1 MNTEILKDISY
12 SELKGIKITFIN
24 MPLREAAQPNTPPE
38 GPGILSAIVRR
49 YGGEPYIIDLNGYR
63 IKDKIAEQKGL
74 SNGRHLTYKEAEDMI
89 AKHLDNVGEQ
99 DVFAFSGKITTLR
112 WQEEVAKIVKR
123 LQPDCFL
130 VTGNGLATEI
140 KRGLFTWIPELD
152 AIARSEG
159 DGIIFDICKDGKLVK
174 EKGITKAVN
183 SGKLSPSYAGEIL
196 NKHRFIYE
204 GFRPSNL
211 DDIPYAAID
220 LLEADPYGYNILED
234 YIKVPVWGTEANNSS
249 ATPFVMKR
257 SLTSV
262 SSRGCPYACAFC
274 YRGAQGERNYGMRSA
289 EHIAIQIKEYVDKYN
304 LDFIGFP
311 DDNFAVDKRRIDK
324 MVDVFKDYGVDHIRW
339 GTHTRMDEADERAYK
354 MAESGCI
361 YIGFGAES
369 ADEYVLTK
377 MQKGGFIL
385 KNGLVPTK
393 VNGNTYNFPK
403 TMMDAVKTSADA
415 GIHGNCTWIMAYPGE
430 ELKHLKTSIAFILWQ
445 QQFWTSG
452 HLPGTSD
459 YKRLK
464 NGVNR
469 KMFTATAYPGTEMWK
484 VVRKDLKKHF
494 DIEYDGLGDPICDDN
509 FHNYVLELDDATKI
523 LNGKNGDPVNFGSMP
538 MNQFL
543 QVREYIDNDQLEKVL
558 EM

>member
-196 NKHRFIYE
+196 DKHRFIYE

-220 LLEADPYGYNILED
+220 LLESDPYGYNILED

-249 ATPFVMKR
+249 ATPFVMER

-304 LDFIGFP
+304 LDFI
-311 DDNFAVDKRRIDK
+311 
-324 MVDVFKDYGVDHIRW
+324 
-339 GTHTRMDEADERAYK
+339 
-354 MAESGCI
+354 
-361 YIGFGAES
+361 
-369 ADEYVLTK
+369 
-377 MQKGGFIL
+377 
-385 KNGLVPTK
+385 
-393 VNGNTYNFPK
+393 
-403 TMMDAVKTSADA
+403 
-415 GIHGNCTWIMAYPGE
+415 
-430 ELKHLKTSIAFILWQ
+430 
-445 QQFWTSG
+445 
-452 HLPGTSD
+452 
-459 YKRLK
+459 
-464 NGVNR
+464 
-469 KMFTATAYPGTEMWK
+469 
-484 VVRKDLKKHF
+484 
-494 DIEYDGLGDPICDDN
+494 
-509 FHNYVLELDDATKI
+509 
-523 LNGKNGDPVNFGSMP
+523 
-538 MNQFL
+538 
-543 QVREYIDNDQLEKVL
+543 
-558 EM
+558 